1 MNSVFLARNLYPH
14 YSHRTDTWESGE
26 NDRHIVQLENSPEM
40 KVDVVVR
47 AFSGYEAEGGG
58 FLSVRAGSDIF

>member
-1 MNSVFLARNLYPH
+1 
-14 YSHRTDTWESGE
+14 
-26 NDRHIVQLENSPEM
+26 M

-58 FLSVRAGSDIF
+58 FLRVRAGSDIC

>member
-1 MNSVFLARNLYPH
+1 
-14 YSHRTDTWESGE
+14 
-26 NDRHIVQLENSPEM
+26 M

-58 FLSVRAGSDIF
+58 FLSVRAGSDIFDL